1 MDAFVLQSIGFTA
14 KMNSRQSINSEFL
27 ERPVLPSLVNL
38 KSGIDFIN
46 QISQILS
53 PLFGFALLVKNN
65 LLLSCAGQRK
75 KDYSFWNNPLC
86 FDFTELISI
95 KTLNHKSGS
104 HQIHRHLE
112 KI

>member
-75 KDYSFWNNPLC
+75 KDYSV
-86 FDFTELISI
+86 
-95 KTLNHKSGS
+95 
-104 HQIHRHLE
+104 LE
-112 KI
+112 